1 MEEASSIDQGLVE
14 KEGRLLTY
22 LYVWAQLYS
31 IYMMEKH
38 RHNIQT
44 HPYDQVQRFEHWKW
58 KLSKNCEFSPVSQLI
73 VR

>member
-38 RHNIQT
+38 RHNIQHIRMT
-44 HPYDQVQRFEHWKW
+44 KYKDLNIGNENFPRIANSLQCH
-58 KLSKNCEFSPVSQLI
+58 N
-73 VR
+73 